1 MSTSENNFKLE
12 TIVGLF
18 LVAGIICFAYL
29 AIKLG
34 KIDIFHQNSYE
45 VHALFS
51 SVSGLKEG
59 ATVEM
64 AGVKIGSVKKITL
77 DTKKYEADVYL
88 TLSNDVKI
96 SSDAIASVKTAGII
110 GDKYINISQGGSST
124 YLKDGQV
131 ITETESALDLEGL
144 ISKYIFEK
152 K

>member
-1 MSTSENNFKLE
+1 MSASENSFKLE

-18 LVAGIICFAYL
+18 LVAGIVCFAYL

-45 VHALFS
+45 IHALFS
-51 SVSGLKEG
+51 SISGLKEG
-59 ATVEM
+59 ANVEM

-88 TLSNDVKI
+88 SLNNDVKI
-96 SSDAIASVKTAGII
+96 SSDAIASIKTAGII
-110 GDKYINISQGGSST
+110 GDKYINISQGGAST
-124 YLKDGQV
+124 YLANGDV

>member
-1 MSTSENNFKLE
+1 MSASENSFKLE

-18 LVAGIICFAYL
+18 LVAGIICSAYL

-45 VHALFS
+45 IHALFS
-51 SVSGLKEG
+51 SISGLKEG
-59 ATVEM
+59 ANVEM
-64 AGVKIGSVKKITL
+64 AGVKIGTVKKITL
-77 DTKKYEADVYL
+77 DPQKYEADVCLNLDKY
-88 TLSNDVKI
+88 VKI
-96 SSDAIASVKTAGII
+96 SSDAIASVKTSGII
-110 GDKYINISQGGSST
+110 GDKYINISQGGSSV
-124 YLKDGQV
+124 YLTDGQT